1 MSSVDEEV
9 AGWLA
14 LPDELLLLAII
25 GARKCSVSAF
35 SALLL
40 RFFAAAALQ
49 ICLQRLKLIS
59 VSRKD
64 LKHLHLHS
72 PAAAVS
78 SVFGVSF
85 RQSKCKLCACVH
97 TEAMVMVMVMVA
109 IAPFETNLATAVSSI
124 TGQFSQLDSV
134 K

>member
-1 MSSVDEEV
+1 MRRWL

-25 GARKCSVSAF
+25 GARECSVSAF

-59 VSRKD
+59 ASRKD
-64 LKHLHLHS
+64 LKYVHLHL
-72 PAAAVS
+72 PAAAAA

-85 RQSKCKLCACVH
+85 SQPKCKLCACVH
-97 TEAMVMVMVMVA
+97 TEAMVMVA
-109 IAPFETNLATAVSSI
+109 IASFETNLATAVSSI
-124 TGQFSQLDSV
+124 TGQFSHFARRAV
-134 K
+134 

>member
-1 MSSVDEEV
+1 MRRWL

-25 GARKCSVSAF
+25 GARECSVSAPSAF

-59 VSRKD
+59 ASRKD
-64 LKHLHLHS
+64 LKHVHLHS
-72 PAAAVS
+72 PAAAVP

>member
-1 MSSVDEEV
+1 MLCECTECTAAAAV
-9 AGWLA
+9 
-14 LPDELLLLAII
+14 
-25 GARKCSVSAF
+25 
-35 SALLL
+35 
-40 RFFAAAALQ
+40 FAAAVLQ

-64 LKHLHLHS
+64 LKLVHLHL
-72 PAAAVS
+72 PAVP
-78 SVFGVSF
+78 SVFGVNF

-97 TEAMVMVMVMVA
+97 TEAMVMVMVMV

>member
-1 MSSVDEEV
+1 MS
-9 AGWLA
+9 A
-14 LPDELLLLAII
+14 P
-25 GARKCSVSAF
+25 SAF

-59 VSRKD
+59 ASRKD
-64 LKHLHLHS
+64 LKHVHLHS
-72 PAAAVS
+72 PAAVP

-97 TEAMVMVMVMVA
+97 TEAMVMA